1 MDFTVGQSVDQL
13 LGKLHFLQGGGGGG
27 AEGAWVGWGG
37 VGKEQGRGVIQTEDE
52 S

>member
-13 LGKLHFLQGGGGGG
+13 LGKLHFLQGGGGQQRGR
-27 AEGAWVGWGG
+27 GWGG
-37 VGKEQGRGVIQTEDE
+37 VGLGKEQGRGVIQTEDE